1 MQFWPIF
8 DKSKISKPDKIYLEM
23 NGEKLLMKCDRLTL
37 KLPEKIETADGTAC
51 AELLALRGQKFDQNR
66 PLCIGTIEIVKS
78 LFLNDFKNKNSY

>member
-8 DKSKISKPDKIYLEM
+8 DKSQISKRDKIYLGW
-23 NGEKLLMKCDRLTL
+23 NGENLLMRCERVTL
-37 KLPEKIETADGTAC
+37 KLPEKNENVDGTAY
-51 AELLALRGQKFDQNR
+51 AELLALKEQKFDQNR